1 MLLQFHIMDVDLE
14 KEEEF
19 KLQGDKSATKK
30 LDGIN

>member
-1 MLLQFHIMDVDLE
+1 MDVDLE

-19 KLQGDKSATKK
+19 NLIIQGALRVTKK

>member
-1 MLLQFHIMDVDLE
+1 MLLQFLIMDVDLE

-19 KLQGDKSATKK
+19 KLKGERSVTKK